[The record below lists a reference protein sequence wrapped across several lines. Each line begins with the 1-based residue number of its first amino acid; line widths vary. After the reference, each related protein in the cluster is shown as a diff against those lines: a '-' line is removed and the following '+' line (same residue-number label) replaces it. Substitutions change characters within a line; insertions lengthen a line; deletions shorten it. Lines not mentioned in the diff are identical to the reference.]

1 MKKIPIVILLAAA
14 LTLTACGKTETV
26 SDGVPES
33 APGYIPPTVP
43 VSEESS
49 AEIPESSSESFSET
63 SDASL
68 ESEPEKIT
76 ECPYNVGDPVGP
88 EDLPSRNAAAY
99 IVTET
104 ARDGETGEVR
114 FVVWNIYDKY
124 DNILAIIGEDSEYYY
139 SYEYDEDGNIK
150 RQYNGSAEN
159 YEENEYKDGLTSK
172 YTVFTGGKAQYE
184 VELFY
189 DEHGTLVKDVSHFFA
204 DDSTTTAINMKAEYD
219 DRGNLS
225 RAVYLNSSGEEREI
239 DVLEYNENDE
249 CIKSVRTM
257 KPGTEKEYTVTEIYT
272 YDDKGSTLSRHFIKV
287 LKDGT
292 VSLEY
297 RDEYEYN
304 SDNRKTEERHF
315 VIEDGTETLKTVTG
329 YEYET

>member
-1 MKKIPIVILLAAA
+1 M
-14 LTLTACGKTETV
+14 
-26 SDGVPES
+26 
-33 APGYIPPTVP
+33 
-43 VSEESS
+43 
-49 AEIPESSSESFSET
+49 
-63 SDASL
+63 
-68 ESEPEKIT
+68 
-76 ECPYNVGDPVGP
+76 
-88 EDLPSRNAAAY
+88 
-99 IVTET
+99 
-104 ARDGETGEVR
+104 
-114 FVVWNIYDKY
+114 WNIYDKY

-172 YTVFTGGKAQYE
+172 YTIFTGGKAQYE

-189 DEHGTLVKDVSHFFA
+189 DEHGTLVKDVSHFFT

-239 DVLEYNENDE
+239 DILEYNENDE

-257 KPGTEKEYTVTEIYT
+257 KPGTDKEYTVTEIYT
-272 YDDKGSTLSRHFIKV
+272 YDDKGSTLSRHFIRV
-287 LKDGT
+287 LRDGT